1 MVTTKLTIAEMQKI
15 ALEKGGLCLSI
26 EYNWENK
33 NIHKFINK
41 QLEFL
46 GYNIKIYS
54 TDFIG

>member
-1 MVTTKLTIAEMQKI
+1 MQKI